1 MFIVS
6 SAAAVEHPEPPKD
19 FQDCKHMFW
28 DCALSGGILWAFSPL
43 FIAAANKDLLN
54 GTAGSVS
61 IIFPI
66 SDCWKLPWK
75 KHYCWS
81 GMTERPFFCLS
92 CFSFP
97 HWRQDKAHILAIVSA
112 IMVKRNGKAFTLPRS
127 RVEPSDVIVWAT
139 QPGLPG
145 HRRTGPLCFSWAHVL
160 ATQKEARA
168 TCSSSALIS
177 YTNLIMGSSEGVQQ
191 KTRQIPAAQREL
203 IARVISRKIFTRGS
217 YSGFYFHFANEGC
230 REWEKSSEKAAF
242 WESIEIVPSPAWSQC
257 CVQGT

>member
-1 MFIVS
+1 MEEF
-6 SAAAVEHPEPPKD
+6 
-19 FQDCKHMFW
+19 CG
-28 DCALSGGILWAFSPL
+28 LFSL
-43 FIAAANKDLLN
+43 FSLLLLTKIFLN

-66 SDCWKLPWK
+66 SDCWKLRWK

-112 IMVKRNGKAFTLPRS
+112 IMVKRKGKAFTLPRS
-127 RVEPSDVIVWAT
+127 RVEPSDVIVWAA

-145 HRRTGPLCFSWAHVL
+145 HRRTGPLCFSRAHVL

-177 YTNLIMGSSEGVQQ
+177 YTNLIMGSSKGV
-191 KTRQIPAAQREL
+191 
-203 IARVISRKIFTRGS
+203 
-217 YSGFYFHFANEGC
+217 
-230 REWEKSSEKAAF
+230 
-242 WESIEIVPSPAWSQC
+242 
-257 CVQGT
+257 